1 MKKNFSTYKNEMRQI
16 RRNEGS
22 LLLNYIIK
30 FTDTCHRWEGNLDKL
45 IIILARYRK
54 SLEGDYNHVGSF
66 GSECIF
72 QTELNKIRL
81 NLNLRGIQVFTSRK
95 HGKTH
100 IEIDKNLENDFSGD
114 YFCNEYMYQIFN

>member
-1 MKKNFSTYKNEMRQI
+1 MNKKFSTYKNEMRQV

-54 SLEGDYNHVGSF
+54 SLEGDYNYLENF
-66 GSECIF
+66 GNEYMF
-72 QTELNKIRL
+72 QTELNKIRV
-81 NLNLRGIQVFTSRK
+81 NLNIRGIQVFTSRK
-95 HGKTH
+95 HDKTH
-100 IEIDKNLENDFSGD
+100 IVIDKNLDNDFLGY
-114 YFCNEYMYQIFN
+114 YFCKEYMYQIIN